1 MAAVVVVSSVVVVG
15 VLVIVF
21 IAIVVD
27 SVVVVVEVVV
37 VVVVVVM
44 VGMVGLVETVVDSG
58 PKFTS
63 LSIVSRTNAS
73 IPRPRSAP
81 RTRKRENGLNFHLL
95 SCRVDTCPSRGGLT
109 GWRKIT
115 TLVSFPFISAT
126 EPRKVLH
133 LQFVRL

>member
-1 MAAVVVVSSVVVVG
+1 MASVGVVVSVVVVG
-15 VLVIVF
+15 VLAVVF

-27 SVVVVVEVVV
+27 SVVVVL
-37 VVVVVVM
+37 M
-44 VGMVGLVETVVDSG
+44 VGIVGLVETVEDSG
-58 PKFTS
+58 PEFRS
-63 LSIVSRTNAS
+63 LLIVCRTNAS
-73 IPRPRSAP
+73 IPPRPRSAP

-95 SCRVDTCPSRGGLT
+95 SCRVDTCPSLGGVT

>member
-1 MAAVVVVSSVVVVG
+1 MAAVGVVVSVVVVG
-15 VLVIVF
+15 VLAVVF

-37 VVVVVVM
+37 

-63 LSIVSRTNAS
+63 LLIVSRTNAS

-81 RTRKRENGLNFHLL
+81 RTRKRENGLNFHLR
-95 SCRVDTCPSRGGLT
+95 SCRVDTCPSLGGLT